1 MAREQIPSSDLIHT
15 QADREMGGAEPF
27 MAAEADAFAAT
38 RVSSPG
44 RDAWRR
50 FRRNWAAMIGFVVI
64 LIIVLMAVFAPFMH
78 TTPFAKVDFTAIDS
92 PPSVHHWFGADW
104 IGRDEYSRV
113 VYGLRVPLVVG
124 IIGTSIT
131 VVLGTILGMAAGY
144 FGSVTDSILSRFTD
158 LMFAFPGFTL
168 SLIVVSSFGLAADRI
183 GPGGTGRVVLLTLV
197 FALVSWPPLMRFVR
211 SLALTL
217 KEQQF
222 VEAARTSGT
231 SSANIMIRHLL
242 PNMYGV
248 ILVQAAFIVVAV
260 ISTETVL
267 AIFGLTVQEPN
278 PDLGAMLYQGVQRVQ
293 TDPWE
298 VLFPGLTL
306 AVLILAFTFFAD
318 GVRDAVDPRAR
329 S

>member
-1 MAREQIPSSDLIHT
+1 
-15 QADREMGGAEPF
+15 
-27 MAAEADAFAAT
+27 
-38 RVSSPG
+38 
-44 RDAWRR
+44 
-50 FRRNWAAMIGFVVI
+50 MISLGVI
-64 LIIVLMAVFAPFMH
+64 LILILMAVLAPFMH
-78 TTPFAKVDFTAIDS
+78 TTPFWKVDFTAIDS
-92 PPSVHHWFGADW
+92 APTPQHWFGSDQ

-113 VYGLRVPLVVG
+113 VYGMRVPLAVA
-124 IIGTSIT
+124 IIGTIIT
-131 VVLGTILGMAAGY
+131 VAVGTVLGMVAG
-144 FGSVTDSILSRFTD
+144 FIGGVVDGGLSRFTD

-168 SLIVVSSFGLAADRI
+168 ALIVVSSFGLAADKI
-183 GPGGTGRVVLLTLV
+183 SPGGTGRVVLLTLV

-231 SSANIMIRHLL
+231 SSWNIMRRHLL

-248 ILVQAAFIVVAV
+248 ILVQAAFIAVAV

-278 PDLGAMLYQGVQRVQ
+278 PDLGAMLYEGVQRVQ
-293 TDPWE
+293 TAYWE

-306 AVLILAFTFFAD
+306 AVLILAFTFVAD
-318 GVRDAVDPRAR
+318 GVRDAVDPRGR
-329 S
+329 G